1 MQSLF
6 MIVSSIYS
14 LFIIIFCE
22 GVIGGLV
29 YVNAFHEV
37 QEREHV
43 DGDREFALGAGM
55 SLVIPN

>member
-1 MQSLF
+1 
-6 MIVSSIYS
+6 V
-14 LFIIIFCE
+14 IIFCE
-22 GVIGGLV
+22 GILGGLV

-55 SLVIPN
+55 AP